1 MLRTSQLLAARTR
14 MNTLTQM
21 RLPASTVGMRKFSS
35 KDNFMSGTNANYIDY
50 MYAQWQKDPSSV
62 HPSWNAYFAAE
73 EGGASISY
81 QSPPTL
87 SKTSGPAA
95 SNDQLAQLLSMLQGG
110 TGVGTASG
118 ADTARVADESIRLTM
133 LLRAFMTHGHLV
145 ADVDPLKLKEVY
157 KDSPSLAKKFRFPA
171 DEMKALLDPA
181 HYGFTQQDMERE
193 FHYTNPYHGAIL
205 K

>member
-14 MNTLTQM
+14 MTTLTRM
-21 RLPASTVGMRKFSS
+21 RLPASVAGMRNFSS

-87 SKTSGPAA
+87 GKQSESSV
-95 SNDQLAQLLSMLQGG
+95 SNDQLG
-110 TGVGTASG
+110 
-118 ADTARVADESIRLTM
+118 
-133 LLRAFMTHGHLV
+133 
-145 ADVDPLKLKEVY
+145 
-157 KDSPSLAKKFRFPA
+157 
-171 DEMKALLDPA
+171 
-181 HYGFTQQDMERE
+181 
-193 FHYTNPYHGAIL
+193 
-205 K
+205 